1 MPDANDL
8 RPIVIIK
15 KKRAHHGHHGGAW
28 KVAYADFVTA
38 MMSLFIVL
46 WLMNTSQQVQ
56 KAIAGYFN
64 DPKGSG
70 AQTGSAASSASE
82 IVSIDRDN
90 VTKLKEEIRKAI
102 LKQADLTKLSQQI
115 EITVTG
121 EGLRID
127 LIEGSGG
134 TFFETG
140 SPRLSGNGVQLL
152 NLLAGQLRTLPNHL
166 LIEGHTDAQPFSAA
180 NGYTNWELSSD
191 RANAARRLLQVAGIR
206 ADQISQVRGY
216 ADQSLRV
223 PANPLDPSNR
233 RVSLIVQWLDANSTA
248 KAAMNVATSPQ
259 QGPQSQETA
268 PKTLGK

>member
-1 MPDANDL
+1 MPDPKDAP
-8 RPIVIIK
+8 RPVIIIK

-82 IVSIDRDN
+82 IVSIDRQN
-90 VTKLKEEIRKAI
+90 VEKLKEEIRKAI

-166 LIEGHTDAQPFSAA
+166 LIEGHTDAQPFSAD

-191 RANAARRLLQVAGIR
+191 RANAARRLLQAAGIR

-233 RVSLIVQWLDANSTA
+233 RVSLIVQWLDANSGA
-248 KAAMNVATSPQ
+248 KSDSANSVTPQ
-259 QGPQSQETA
+259 PTE
-268 PKTLGK
+268 PKTVAK